1 MMSNSVSPPA
11 SGAPRT
17 LSLSKYLPP
26 IQSSLQNEDDS
37 FYNWFADPRYLG
49 WDNHRYYG
57 TVRSCVWVS
66 CRISICYLDCSP
78 LRQSALPQLSEAC
91 SRTMS

>member
-37 FYNWFADPRYLG
+37 VYNWFADPRYLG

-57 TVRSCVWVS
+57 TVST
-66 CRISICYLDCSP
+66 YLVVV
-78 LRQSALPQLSEAC
+78 LFLSFIATFEQDPVFG
-91 SRTMS
+91 